1 MPEPAAQ
8 VETNPASP
16 ATQAMTQRHVP
27 VWPMAVFL
35 VLATIAV
42 YWSATR
48 CDFVTYDD
56 HMYVLDN
63 THVTTGL
70 TLENVR
76 WAFRSDYAANWHP
89 LTWVS
94 HMLDCQM
101 FGLKSWGHHLTSML
115 SHACNAALV
124 FVLPQQLTSLRH
136 AGVQGYTPAS
146 GFSEVVDSQT
156 SVAASARQADATWR
170 SLKVGQLL
178 ADL

>member
-1 MPEPAAQ
+1 MARPRFPVWLMALLLVLVTIALYW
-8 VETNPASP
+8 P
-16 ATQAMTQRHVP
+16 ATGHD
-27 VWPMAVFL
+27 FL
-35 VLATIAV
+35 N
-42 YWSATR
+42 
-48 CDFVTYDD
+48 YDD
-56 HMYVLDN
+56 DVYVVDN
-63 THVTTGL
+63 THVTSGL
-70 TLENVR
+70 TLENAR
-76 WAFRSDYAANWHP
+76 WAFRTGYAANWHP
-89 LTWVS
+89 STWLS